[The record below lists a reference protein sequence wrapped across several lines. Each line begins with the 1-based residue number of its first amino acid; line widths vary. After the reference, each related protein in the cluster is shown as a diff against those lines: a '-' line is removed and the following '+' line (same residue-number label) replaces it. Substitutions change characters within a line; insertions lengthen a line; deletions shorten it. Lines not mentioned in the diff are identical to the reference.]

1 VRPIAVLA
9 ALTIPVVGAG
19 CGGGTRMHS
28 VRDVQSTFADR
39 GVHLTVV
46 ERNRVSTAL
55 LPTRFVRAVRKTPAL
70 GKLPAGPGY
79 EIVVFTD
86 ARRLREL
93 PRRFA
98 RFTTRRD
105 NVFIVY
111 PAGAPS
117 VLPRLKRILD
127 DV

>member
-1 VRPIAVLA
+1 VRAIAVLA
-9 ALTIPVVGAG
+9 ALTIPVVG

-46 ERNRVSTAL
+46 ERNRISTAL

-111 PAGAPS
+111 PAGASS